1 MKLWSDSFK
10 NGAAIP
16 GEFAF
21 AVRDPATKVR
31 LSSNKNP
38 HLAWS
43 DVPAGTESLV
53 LLCIDGDAPTDGTN
67 VNKEGATL
75 PASMPRADFYHWS
88 LVDIPTARSSIAAG
102 EFSKEVTPKGK
113 PAATLAPM
121 RNGINDYTAW
131 FAGDKDMAGDYYGY
145 DGPCPPWNDE
155 RTHHYIFRLYA
166 LDTARLPLEGRF
178 TCQDVLQAMRG
189 HILDEAQ
196 VIGTYT
202 LFE

>member
-1 MKLWSDSFK
+1 MKIWSDSFK

-31 LSSNKNP
+31 FSSNKNP

-67 VNKEGATL
+67 VNKDGATL

-88 LVDIPTARSSIAAG
+88 LVDIPPTRSSIAEG
-102 EFSKEVTPKGK
+102 EFSKEVTAGGK
-113 PAATLAPM
+113 QAATIAPM
-121 RNGINDYTAW
+121 RHGINDYTGW

-145 DGPCPPWNDE
+145 DGPCPPWNDQ
-155 RTHHYIFRLYA
+155 RIHHYVFRLYA
-166 LDTARLPLEGRF
+166 LDIARLPVDGRF
-178 TCQDVLQAMRG
+178 TCLDVLQAIHG

>member
-1 MKLWSDSFK
+1 MKIWSDSFK
-10 NGAAIP
+10 DGAAIP

-21 AVRDPATKVR
+21 AVRDKATKMR
-31 LSSNKNP
+31 LSSNNNP

-43 DVPAGTESLV
+43 EVPSGTESLV
-53 LLCIDGDAPTDGTN
+53 LLCIDGDAPTDGTH
-67 VNKEGATL
+67 VNQEGHTL
-75 PASMPRADFYHWS
+75 PQSMPRADFYHWC
-88 LVDIPTARSSIAAG
+88 LVDIPPKRNSIAAG

-113 PAATLAPM
+113 PAGLPAPL
-121 RNGINDYTAW
+121 RHGINDYTGW
-131 FAGDKDMAGDYYGY
+131 FASDKDMVGDYYGY

-166 LDTARLPLEGRF
+166 LDIPRLPVEGRF
-178 TCQDVLQAMRG
+178 TCQDVLNAIHG

-196 VIGTYT
+196 VIGSYS

>member
-1 MKLWSDSFK
+1 MKIWSDSFK

-67 VNKEGATL
+67 VNKDGATL

-88 LVDIPTARSSIAAG
+88 LVDIPPTCSSVAAG
-102 EFSKEVTPKGK
+102 EFSKEVTARGK
-113 PAATLAPM
+113 HAATIAPM
-121 RNGINDYTAW
+121 RHGVNDYTGW

-155 RTHHYIFRLYA
+155 RTHHYVFRLYA
-166 LDTARLPLEGRF
+166 LDIARLPVEDRF
-178 TCQDVLQAMRG
+178 TCQDVLQAIHG

-196 VIGTYT
+196 VIGTYS

>member
-1 MKLWSDSFK
+1 MKIWSDTFK
-10 NGAAIP
+10 HGAAIP
-16 GEFAF
+16 GDFAF

-31 LSSNKNP
+31 LSANKNP

-43 DVPAGTESLV
+43 EVPAGTESLV
-53 LLCIDGDAPTDGTN
+53 LVCIDGDAPTDGTN
-67 VNKEGATL
+67 VNKAGATL
-75 PASMPRADFYHWS
+75 PSSMPRADFYHWC
-88 LVDIPTARSSIAAG
+88 LVDIPTTRSSIAAG

-113 PAATLAPM
+113 PGGTLAPM
-121 RNGINDYTAW
+121 RHGINDYTAW

-166 LDTARLPLEGRF
+166 LDTARLAVEGRF
-178 TCQDVLQAMRG
+178 TCLDVLQAIHG

>member
-1 MKLWSDSFK
+1 MKIWSDSFK

-43 DVPAGTESLV
+43 EVPAGTESLV
-53 LLCIDGDAPTDGTN
+53 LLCIDGDAPTDSSN

-75 PASMPRADFYHWS
+75 PASMPRADFYHWA
-88 LVDIPTARSSIAAG
+88 LVDIPTTRSSIAAG
-102 EFSKEVTPKGK
+102 EFSKEVTPQGK

-121 RNGINDYTAW
+121 RHGVNDYTAW

-166 LDTARLPLEGRF
+166 LDTARLPVEGRF
-178 TCQDVLQAMRG
+178 TCQDVLQAIHG